1 MSREAMERG
10 AIAENGNS
18 LRDAPASE
26 AALDR
31 AARQLQSVDT
41 RRRLLVVASHVVQ
54 YSSPIFQKLAQDP
67 RLEIVVAYCSMQGAQ
82 TGVDP
87 GFGVQVSWDTP
98 LLEDIPGC
106 MCRIGLPA
114 RE

>member
-1 MSREAMERG
+1 MRDETTERS
-10 AIAENGNS
+10 AIAENRNS
-18 LRDAPASE
+18 FRDAPASGP
-26 AALDR
+26 ALDTG
-31 AARQLQSVDT
+31 AMKLLSGQA
-41 RRRLLVVASHVVQ
+41 RRLLVVASHVVQ

-98 LLEDIPGC
+98 LLEGYPWVY
-106 MCRIGLPA
+106 
-114 RE
+114 